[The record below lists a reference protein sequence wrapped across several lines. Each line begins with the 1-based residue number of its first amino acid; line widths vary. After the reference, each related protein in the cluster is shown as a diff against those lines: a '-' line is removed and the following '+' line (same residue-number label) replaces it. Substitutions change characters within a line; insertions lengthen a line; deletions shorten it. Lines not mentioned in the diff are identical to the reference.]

1 MTSSHLFLGGCFF
14 LWHVRDRS
22 NTVIFHSTS
31 TSGQNSLQMAGR
43 KEKTMALYVFKSAVR
58 MSNGPKDVLKAV
70 GNRVGALMAEP
81 GEPAT
86 FRIGPLTFQTSIVRR
101 IFAAYGQVKVVTDDN
116 YYIFK

>member
-1 MTSSHLFLGGCFF
+1 MIWPRSRLLFQFTPP
-14 LWHVRDRS
+14 RR
-22 NTVIFHSTS
+22 
-31 TSGQNSLQMAGR
+31 GR
-43 KEKTMALYVFKSAVR
+43 L
-58 MSNGPKDVLKAV
+58 